1 MPEQRIQV
9 VFHVPN
15 EVSEAGLCQLVRATR
30 LFAKQS
36 KEETDKGVLSWWNA
50 LFMAPGGPM

>member
-15 EVSEAGLCQLVRATR
+15 QVSEAGLCLLTRATC
-30 LFAKQS
+30 LFVKQS
-36 KEETDKGVLSWWNA
+36 KEETDKCLELVKCIIYDT
-50 LFMAPGGPM
+50 GGPL